1 MIMIQM
7 SRSTD
12 TAFEN
17 LTSQPLWK
25 ETENKRSF
33 FFYFYAND
41 GNESHYFHIIYPY
54 FVYVRIIS
62 TVVIADVM
70 DGLVFVHTEKRSC
83 WEILPCTYFKNVE
96 RKKDPLITKKPQ
108 GIHFFFA
115 VKPNWICHLKFS
127 VGFSP

>member
-33 FFYFYAND
+33 FFIFTRTTGMNL
-41 GNESHYFHIIYPY
+41 IIFTLYIP
-54 FVYVRIIS
+54 
-62 TVVIADVM
+62 T
-70 DGLVFVHTEKRSC
+70 SC
-83 WEILPCTYFKNVE
+83 TL
-96 RKKDPLITKKPQ
+96 
-108 GIHFFFA
+108 G
-115 VKPNWICHLKFS
+115 
-127 VGFSP
+127 